1 MPGRGRLDSP
11 GDTLTIMGPAV
22 ERSRLTVEEF
32 LSRSADERVEL
43 IRGSLVEKASPTEE
57 HSRAQGG
64 IDRRVGERFARKP
77 GGRWPG
83 GWWFYVEL
91 DLRFAQEILRP
102 DLCGFRRD
110 RMEQRPSGRVVT
122 TVPDWVCEVLSPS
135 TAKTD
140 RVEKLQTYFA
150 AGVTHYWLLDPIE
163 GSLEVLRR
171 TDLAYALVQT
181 AHRGQR
187 LKPEPFDALE
197 FSVDE
202 LLGDDV
208 DDDDP

>member
-1 MPGRGRLDSP
+1 MQA
-11 GDTLTIMGPAV
+11 MGPAV
-22 ERSRLTVEEF
+22 ARPQLTVEEF
-32 LSRSADERVEL
+32 LAQSADGRVEL
-43 IRGSLVEKASPTEE
+43 IRGTLVEKAAPTEE
-57 HSRAQGG
+57 HSRAQSG

-77 GGRWPG
+77 GGHWPG

-102 DLCGFRRD
+102 DLCGFRRE
-110 RMEQRPSGRVVT
+110 RLKERPAGRPVT
-122 TVPDWVCEVLSPS
+122 IAPDWVCEVLSPS

-150 AGVTHYWLLDPIE
+150 AGVAHYWLLDPIE
-163 GSLEVLRR
+163 ESLEVLRR

-202 LLGDDV
+202 LLGNDV
-208 DDDDP
+208 DDEEP